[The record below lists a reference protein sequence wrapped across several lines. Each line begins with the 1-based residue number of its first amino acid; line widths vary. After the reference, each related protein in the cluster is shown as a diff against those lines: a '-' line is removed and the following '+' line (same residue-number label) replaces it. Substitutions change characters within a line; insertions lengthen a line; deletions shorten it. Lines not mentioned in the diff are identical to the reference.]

1 MRERSCA
8 SVVRCV
14 KSGEVRRSAERAS
27 RRVWNQGWRSLG
39 PGRMRGVCFIASNS
53 SPLSRSPCDIALPL
67 ATEAARTAPLTTWRS
82 QSPLRSVVDEAQ
94 LPHLAAPGSQSHSQ
108 PATGGATHTTAVAR
122 ARARDQA
129 RRQTGTLPN
138 VTLRLATGNGGGSGT
153 GVPIHGDKRSAAAG
167 STGRLAG
174 GKSARLATRG

>member
-1 MRERSCA
+1 VRS
-8 SVVRCV
+8 VRGVCGAV
-14 KSGEVRRSAERAS
+14 
-27 RRVWNQGWRSLG
+27 QRSLG
-39 PGRMRGVCFIASNS
+39 ARAGETPRELCPSQPRELWGAIGVAHREAQFVTSSHHPRSRFLRRAPPTSEREHLDGR
-53 SPLSRSPCDIALPL
+53 
-67 ATEAARTAPLTTWRS
+67 
-82 QSPLRSVVDEAQ
+82 SPLRSVVDEAQ

-108 PATGGATHTTAVAR
+108 PATGGATHTTAAAR